1 MRKAFF
7 IPLLVGILAL
17 GAAQAFA
24 QSATVVLRNGDRL
37 QAEVR
42 DMGQNFMLRVN
53 GQPRQV
59 PIGDVVLIDFGGNG
73 RDIPIEELRR
83 AHAASGYVVMRN
95 GETFNASLRDLM
107 GDPLIAAFSNGRK
120 VNLSEVSRV
129 YFGGVSSVAG
139 FPNLS
144 EGQPTSTPSP
154 GTATSGA
161 LAPGN
166 ARSVVVASNVPWTN
180 SGFNVRRGQ
189 RLRFEGSGEVRLSL
203 NGNEV
208 AGPAGTSSNRTTDK
222 APVPASPV
230 GTLIGRIG
238 NGQPFVIG
246 AATDVVD
253 IPDDGRLFLG
263 VNDDHHADNSGNF
276 VVRVWQP

>member
-1 MRKAFF
+1 MRKAFL

-59 PIGDVVLIDFGGNG
+59 PIGDVVLIDFTGNG
-73 RDIPIEELRR
+73 RDIPIDELRR
-83 AHAASGYVVMRN
+83 AHAASGFVVMRN

-120 VNLSEVSRV
+120 VNLSDVSRV
-129 YFGGVSSVAG
+129 YFGSVSNVAG

-144 EGQPTSTPSP
+144 EGQPAPAPTAGDANVPSD
-154 GTATSGA
+154 
-161 LAPGN
+161 APGS

-180 SGFNVRRGQ
+180 TGFNVRRGQ
-189 RLRFEGSGEVRLSL
+189 RLRIEPSGEIRLSH
-203 NGNEV
+203 NGDDV
-208 AGPAGTSSNRTTDK
+208 ARPHGALSGRQNDRAIIPTI
-222 APVPASPV
+222 PV
-230 GTLIGRIG
+230 GALIGRIG
-238 NGQPFVIG
+238 NGQPFSIG
-246 AATDVVD
+246 DSKQVWD
-253 IPDDGRLFLG
+253 MPDSGRLFLG

>member
-1 MRKAFF
+1 MRKAFL

-24 QSATVVLRNGDRL
+24 QSATVVLRNGDRV

-59 PIGDVVLIDFGGNG
+59 PIGDVVLIDFTGNG

-120 VNLSEVSRV
+120 ANLSEVSRV
-129 YFGGVSSVAG
+129 YFGSVSNVAG

-144 EGQPTSTPSP
+144 EGQPSGQP
-154 GTATSGA
+154 GTATSGSG
-161 LAPGN
+161 APGN

-180 SGFNVRRGQ
+180 SGFNVRAGE
-189 RLRFEGSGEVRLSL
+189 RLRFDASGEIRLSF
-203 NGNEV
+203 NGEDM
-208 AGPAGTSSNRTTDK
+208 ARPSGTSSNRTADK
-222 APVPASPV
+222 APVPSSPV

-246 AATDVVD
+246 ATADVVD
-253 IPDDGRLFLG
+253 MPEGGRLFLG

>member
-129 YFGGVSSVAG
+129 YFGGVSNVAG

-144 EGQPTSTPSP
+144 EGQPTPTPSP
-154 GTATSGA
+154 GTATSGS

-189 RLRFEGSGEVRLSL
+189 RLRFEGSGEIRLSM
-203 NGNEV
+203 NGNDM
-208 AGPAGTSSNRTTDK
+208 AGPAGTSSNRTADK
-222 APVPASPV
+222 APVAASPV

-246 AATDVVD
+246 ATSDVVD